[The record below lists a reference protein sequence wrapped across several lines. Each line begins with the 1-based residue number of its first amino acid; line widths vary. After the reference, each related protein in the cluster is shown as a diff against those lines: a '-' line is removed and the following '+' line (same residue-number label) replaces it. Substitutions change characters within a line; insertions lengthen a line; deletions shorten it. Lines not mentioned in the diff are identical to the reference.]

1 MSYFHQIKTVKD
13 EEQMLKKILSI
24 QTQIRARREKERL
37 ARNSQNEKYT
47 KIFEPITRTLKDL
60 SDIPTTSTT
69 TTLHPNHAENLMD
82 FKDATNLI
90 DVKDNPNLPPPSLI
104 PEDSDIKYDIK
115 TDYDDDDD
123 LFLHIVRSIP
133 AREKD
138 DGVFGLNVDN
148 KRIGDNTFTVK
159 GDVLRVYNDE
169 NGSEV
174 TFQINDG
181 ELWKLLL
188 AQRPKQI
195 MELKTL
201 KGNYIPAVKN
211 YVDIVHKLHL
221 VEIAIRNHPR
231 TYKNRSK
238 YKLIESFSTKGTG
251 FLFSVSPPPFLDKDI
266 EKKKKI
272 IKPSTVI
279 IPSDKKGLM
288 RALLQALAELR
299 AGNTSMQNFVV
310 PLAKEAKRKK
320 ILPPNLLSPDE
331 ETWVFA

>member
-1 MSYFHQIKTVKD
+1 
-13 EEQMLKKILSI
+13 
-24 QTQIRARREKERL
+24 
-37 ARNSQNEKYT
+37 
-47 KIFEPITRTLKDL
+47 
-60 SDIPTTSTT
+60 
-69 TTLHPNHAENLMD
+69 
-82 FKDATNLI
+82 
-90 DVKDNPNLPPPSLI
+90 
-104 PEDSDIKYDIK
+104 
-115 TDYDDDDD
+115 
-123 LFLHIVRSIP
+123 
-133 AREKD
+133 
-138 DGVFGLNVDN
+138 
-148 KRIGDNTFTVK
+148 
-159 GDVLRVYNDE
+159 
-169 NGSEV
+169 
-174 TFQINDG
+174 
-181 ELWKLLL
+181 
-188 AQRPKQI
+188 

-211 YVDIVHKLHL
+211 YVDIVHKLNL

-251 FLFSVSPPPFLDKDI
+251 FLFSVSPPPFLNKDI

-299 AGNTSMQNFVV
+299 TGNTSMQNFVV

>member
-1 MSYFHQIKTVKD
+1 
-13 EEQMLKKILSI
+13 
-24 QTQIRARREKERL
+24 
-37 ARNSQNEKYT
+37 
-47 KIFEPITRTLKDL
+47 
-60 SDIPTTSTT
+60 
-69 TTLHPNHAENLMD
+69 
-82 FKDATNLI
+82 
-90 DVKDNPNLPPPSLI
+90 
-104 PEDSDIKYDIK
+104 
-115 TDYDDDDD
+115 
-123 LFLHIVRSIP
+123 
-133 AREKD
+133 
-138 DGVFGLNVDN
+138 
-148 KRIGDNTFTVK
+148 
-159 GDVLRVYNDE
+159 
-169 NGSEV
+169 
-174 TFQINDG
+174 
-181 ELWKLLL
+181 
-188 AQRPKQI
+188 

-201 KGNYIPAVKN
+201 KGNYVPAVKN

-266 EKKKKI
+266 EKKKKKI